1 MLYSYKTGGAI
12 SSSEAVTDL
21 LLAWGA
27 GDSGALER
35 LTPLV
40 HQELRRLARG
50 YMGRERPGHTL
61 QTTALVNEA
70 YLKLVNCSLVRWQD
84 RAHFFAMCARL
95 MRQILVDL
103 ARAREYGKR
112 GGGAERITLDE
123 NVAAG
128 VETGADVLALDLALD
143 ELKSFDERKCRV
155 VELKFFAGL
164 NTDEIAEVLGVSPQ
178 TVLRDRSLAKA
189 WLRRNMSGSSA

>member
-1 MLYSYKTGGAI
+1 
-12 SSSEAVTDL
+12 
-21 LLAWGA
+21 
-27 GDSGALER
+27 
-35 LTPLV
+35 
-40 HQELRRLARG
+40 
-50 YMGRERPGHTL
+50 MGRERPGHTL

-164 NTDEIAEVLGVSPQ
+164 NTDEIAEVLGVCAA
-178 TVLRDRSLAKA
+178 RARS
-189 WLRRNMSGSSA
+189 G

>member
-1 MLYSYKTGGAI
+1 M
-12 SSSEAVTDL
+12 
-21 LLAWGA
+21 
-27 GDSGALER
+27 
-35 LTPLV
+35 
-40 HQELRRLARG
+40 
-50 YMGRERPGHTL
+50 
-61 QTTALVNEA
+61 
-70 YLKLVNCSLVRWQD
+70 
-84 RAHFFAMCARL
+84 
-95 MRQILVDL
+95 DL

-178 TVLRDRSLAKA
+178 TVLRDWSLAKA